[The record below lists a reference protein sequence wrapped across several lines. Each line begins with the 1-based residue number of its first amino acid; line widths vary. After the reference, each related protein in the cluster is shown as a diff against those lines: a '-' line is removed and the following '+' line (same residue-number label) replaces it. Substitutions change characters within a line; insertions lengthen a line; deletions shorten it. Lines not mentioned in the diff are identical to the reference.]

1 MPLLL
6 PLGRTLVLGLTCGVA
21 AVPAVDTTAP
31 CSVGSHARYAKYLNL
46 FALAPAPN
54 IFQTAAVKEESSVSG
69 VMSAVSSG
77 APTVVMFYAPWCPH
91 CQSTKPV
98 YDRVAQNVSG
108 IHFLQI
114 DASANSEVRERF
126 GVSAYPTIKYFDGSP
141 NALSSAAT
149 YDWHGAI
156 EDDLKQFVLRQ
167 MPRQVRLLLT

>member
-1 MPLLL
+1 M
-6 PLGRTLVLGLTCGVA
+6 
-21 AVPAVDTTAP
+21 
-31 CSVGSHARYAKYLNL
+31 
-46 FALAPAPN
+46 
-54 IFQTAAVKEESSVSG
+54 KEESSVSG